1 MYNLFTLVDRLDFIC
16 KRKRKSTSVTE
27 KKNVKKI
34 LTVVKSE
41 LFIREI
47 HSQWLGGETK
57 YSRILTE
64 AWGLSVGGPFT
75 ETMMNIYR
83 LSIAFF

>member
-1 MYNLFTLVDRLDFIC
+1 MQKKEEVDLSYE
-16 KRKRKSTSVTE
+16 KLKKKSKKIFAMVERVIYTGNSFSVT
-27 KKNVKKI
+27 
-34 LTVVKSE
+34 
-41 LFIREI
+41 
-47 HSQWLGGETK
+47 GGGTK

-64 AWGLSVGGPFT
+64 AWGLLVGGPFT

>member
-1 MYNLFTLVDRLDFIC
+1 MV
-16 KRKRKSTSVTE
+16 E
-27 KKNVKKI
+27 
-34 LTVVKSE
+34 SE
-41 LFIREI
+41 LFIQEI
-47 HSQWLGGETK
+47 HSQWPGGGTK

-83 LSIAFF
+83 LPLAFF